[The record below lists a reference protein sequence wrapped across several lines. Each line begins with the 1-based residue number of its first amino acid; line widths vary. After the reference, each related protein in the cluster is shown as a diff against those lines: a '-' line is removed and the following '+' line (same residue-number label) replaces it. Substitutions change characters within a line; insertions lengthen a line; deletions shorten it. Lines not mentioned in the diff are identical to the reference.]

1 MKPIIILLLLLTTC
15 TITGNTVLPVEENN
29 QQKIQVYF
37 CEKEN
42 CEQTLTDLIIN
53 AKNTDCA
60 LYSLKSE
67 KILNALKEKN
77 ARVTIESDN
86 KKDFQQL
93 KFKEDNKRSLMH
105 NKFCIIDGKI
115 ITGSWNPAD
124 RTKTANN
131 IVAIES
137 KFLSKNYEEEFE
149 ELWNWNENEKTAKY
163 PQIILNGKLIENYFC
178 PEDNCQEHVLE
189 NLKSA
194 KESIK
199 FMTYSFTDEKI
210 ADLLLEKS
218 SQISVSGIFDSSQ
231 LNEWSQQEKLQDLSI
246 AKKGVHHKVF
256 IIDDKTAIT
265 GSYNPTNNGNKNND
279 ENILIIHDD
288 EVTQKFTEEFNSL
301 FR

>member
-124 RTKTANN
+124 RKKTANN
-131 IVAIES
+131 
-137 KFLSKNYEEEFE
+137 
-149 ELWNWNENEKTAKY
+149 

-231 LNEWSQQEKLQDLSI
+231 LNEWSKQEKLQDLSI